1 MFHYFFRDNV
11 KSITD
16 EDIESIHKNKT
27 IISEKVYKKIKEKAV
42 LAVSKITNDPIALSD
57 FEEDWEEITP
67 ILMNKSKKT
76 TIKLLGG

>member
-76 TIKLLGG
+76 AIKLLGG

>member
-42 LAVSKITNDPIALSD
+42 LAVSKITNDPITLSD